1 MPRMTLCAAMLAAA
15 APAAA
20 EMKPAFPAG
29 FEVENRVTVPVPPAE
44 AWAAMARIG
53 EWWPSDHSWSGS
65 AANMTLDPRAGGC
78 FCEALPDSGG
88 SVEHGRVVFAQP
100 DRLLRLR
107 AALGPLQ
114 SEAVVGTLTFTFTP
128 TGQGGTEIVMNYLVG
143 GLIRG
148 PGPEGFAPIVDR
160 VMALQLDGLRVHLS
174 R

>member
-1 MPRMTLCAAMLAAA
+1 MSRAILYAAMLAAA

-20 EMKPAFPAG
+20 EVKSASAAG
-29 FEVENRVTVPVPPAE
+29 FEVENRVTVPVPPDE
-44 AWAAMARIG
+44 AWAALARIG
-53 EWWPSDHSWSGS
+53 QWWPGDHSWSGS

-100 DRLLRLR
+100 GRLLRLS

-114 SEAVVGTLTFTFTP
+114 GEAVTGTLTFAFAP
-128 TGQGGTEIVMNYLVG
+128 AEGGGTEIVMSYLVG

-148 PGPEGFAPIVDR
+148 PGAEGFAPIVDR
-160 VMALQLDGLRVHLS
+160 VNAQQLDGLRAHLS